1 MKKQIL
7 LFSLILFLLSS
18 CQNIHEN
25 LQEVSF
31 QGAAQGTYYTVK
43 YYDAEGRNLEVE
55 VDSILKAFD
64 QSLSLWVPNST
75 ISKVNRN
82 EAVKLD
88 PFFIDNFNLAQKVAA
103 ETDGAFDCTLG
114 PLIEAWG
121 FGFRQKMKLTQEMV
135 DSIKIFTGHDKARI
149 ENGYLIKADERME
162 INFNA
167 IAQGYSVDLL
177 GVFLSSKGID
187 NFIIDVG
194 GEILTKGLKPEQK
207 KWVVGIQK
215 PTDTSDGEI
224 EAQVTVELTDMAFVT
239 SGSYRKYYE
248 ENGKRFSHMIDPKTG
263 YPVTHSL
270 LSVTV
275 LAKTCAEADAYATA
289 FMVMGLDKAKGFVNQ
304 REDLEAFFIYA
315 DENGE
320 MQSFSTEGL
329 EELIQ
334 K

>member
-1 MKKQIL
+1 MKKY
-7 LFSLILFLLSS
+7 LFFLITLFAITA
-18 CQNIHEN
+18 CNNNIE
-25 LQEVSF
+25 QAKEVSF
-31 QGAAQGTYYTVK
+31 QGEAQGTYYMLK
-43 YYDAEGRNLEVE
+43 YYDAEGRNFQVE

-64 QSLSLWVPNST
+64 QSLSLWVPNSI

-82 EAVKLD
+82 EVVKLD
-88 PFFIDNFNLAQKVAA
+88 TYFIDNYNLAQKVAV

-121 FGFRQKMKLTQEMV
+121 FGFRQKIKLNQEMV
-135 DSIKIFTGHDKARI
+135 DSIKAFTGHHKVHIVDQ
-149 ENGYLIKADERME
+149 YLIKADERME

-177 GVFLSSKGID
+177 GAFLNAQGLE
-187 NFIIDVG
+187 NYLIDVG
-194 GEILTKGLKPEQK
+194 GEIITKGFKPEHK

-215 PTDTSDGEI
+215 PTAASDGEI

-248 ENGKRFSHMIDPKTG
+248 ENGRRFSHMIDPQTG

-289 FMVMGLDKAKGFVNQ
+289 FMVMGFDKALNFVNE
-304 REDLEAFFIYA
+304 RSDLEAFFIFT

-320 MQSFSTEGL
+320 MQSSSTKGL
-329 EELIQ
+329 EELIR
-334 K
+334 

>member
-1 MKKQIL
+1 MKRVLISIIIL
-7 LFSLILFLLSS
+7 LALSACNS
-18 CQNIHEN
+18 SQIK

-31 QGAAQGTYYTVK
+31 QGAAQGTYYMLK
-43 YYDAEGRNLEVE
+43 YYDVEGRNFQIEI
-55 VDSILKAFD
+55 DSILKAFD
-64 QSLSLWVPNST
+64 QSLSLWVPNSV

-82 EAVKLD
+82 EEVKLD
-88 PFFIDNFNLAQKVAA
+88 SCFIDNYNLAQKVAN

-121 FGFRQKMKLTQEMV
+121 FGFRQKMKLTKGKV
-135 DSIKIFTGHDKARI
+135 DSIKAFTGHDKVRL
-149 ENGYLIKADERME
+149 ENQNLIKDDERME

-177 GVFLSSKGID
+177 GAFLSSKGIND
-187 NFIIDVG
+187 FIIDVG
-194 GEILTKGLKPEQK
+194 GEVLTKGLKPESK
-207 KWVVGIQK
+207 MWVVGIQK
-215 PTDTSDGEI
+215 PTEESDGEI

-289 FMVMGLDKAKGFVNQ
+289 FMVMGFDKAIAFVNQ
-304 REDLEAFFIYA
+304 RDDLEAYFIYA
-315 DENGE
+315 DKNAIL
-320 MQSFSTEGL
+320 QTFSTDGL
-329 EELIQ
+329 EAIIR